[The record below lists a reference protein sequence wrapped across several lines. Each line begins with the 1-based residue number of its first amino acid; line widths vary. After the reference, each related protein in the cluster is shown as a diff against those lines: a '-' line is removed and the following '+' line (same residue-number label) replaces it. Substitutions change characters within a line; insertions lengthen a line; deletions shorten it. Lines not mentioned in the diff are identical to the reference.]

1 MGFWDNVKSAGK
13 AVGQAAADKVA
24 RDREKYEEFDSYDD
38 DELERKLNSSFYS
51 ASDKMIIRKV
61 LRDRR

>member
-38 DELERKLNSSFYS
+38 DELESKLNSSFYS
-51 ASDKMIIRKV
+51 ANDKMIIRKV

>member
-1 MGFWDNVKSAGK
+1 MGFWDNAKNVGK

-38 DELERKLNSSFYS
+38 ADLERKFNSSFYS
-51 ASDKMIIRKV
+51 ANDKMIIRKV

>member
-24 RDREKYEEFDSYDD
+24 RDKEKYEEFDSYDD
-38 DELERKLNSSFYS
+38 DELEGKLNSSFYS
-51 ASDKMIIRKV
+51 ASDKVIIRKV